1 MKYLNTL
8 LVYITLAGC
17 KKDAPPLSKFIR
29 PD

>member
-17 KKDAPPLSKFIR
+17 KKDAPLSKFIR